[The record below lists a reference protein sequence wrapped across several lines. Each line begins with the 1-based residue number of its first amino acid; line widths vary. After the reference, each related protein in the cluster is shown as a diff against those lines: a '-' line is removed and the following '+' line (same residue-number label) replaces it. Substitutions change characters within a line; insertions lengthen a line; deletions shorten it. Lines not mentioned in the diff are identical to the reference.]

1 MMKVLAYVG
10 GEPKLVEREV
20 PAIGGRQLLVA
31 VRYAGLNPADLM
43 QLAGGYA
50 SPPGAPA
57 DVAGIEVCGTVV
69 AVGPAVSSH
78 AVGDRVFGLVGGGGF
93 AGLVAVDEDL
103 VTRLPDELDERTGAA
118 VPETFITA
126 HDALFTQGEL
136 ASGERVLI
144 HGGTGGVGSAAI
156 GLAVLAGAEVF
167 ATVRSDAGAELVR
180 SLGARP
186 VSAADFVADLTA
198 LTGGAAAD
206 VIVDLVGA
214 PNYPGNFAVLAHR
227 GRLVSVG
234 LAGGDR
240 VAFSLAALMR
250 VRGRLIGTVLRSRP
264 YAEKARAVAAFA
276 RQVVPHL
283 ASGRL
288 RVLIDTV
295 IPIEDFAA
303 ARRRLEAPGKRG
315 NILLDLGAAP
325 AGAIEPIGTA
335 GES

>member
-1 MMKVLAYVG
+1 MMKVLAYVE
-10 GEPKLVEREV
+10 GEPRLTSREV
-20 PAIGGRQLLVA
+20 PTIGGRQLLVA

-43 QLAGGYA
+43 QLRGGHA
-50 SPPGAPA
+50 SPPGAPT
-57 DVAGIEVCGTVV
+57 DVAGIEVCGIVV
-69 AVGPAVSSH
+69 AVGPAVSLH

-93 AGLVAVDEDL
+93 AGFVAVDEDL
-103 VTRLPDELDERTGAA
+103 VTRMPDALDERTGAA

-126 HDALFTQGEL
+126 HDALFTQGGL

-186 VSAADFVADLTA
+186 VRAADFVAGFTA
-198 LTGGAAAD
+198 LAGGAGAD
-206 VIVDLVGA
+206 VIIDLVGA
-214 PNYPGNFAVLAHR
+214 PNYPGNFAVLARR
-227 GRLVSVG
+227 GRLIAVG
-234 LAGGDR
+234 LAGGEQ
-240 VAFSLAALMR
+240 VAFPLSALMR
-250 VRGRLIGTVLRSRP
+250 IRGRLIGTVLRSRP
-264 YAEKARAVAAFA
+264 HSEKAQAVAAFA

-283 ASGRL
+283 ASRRL

-303 ARRRLEAPGKRG
+303 ARQRLEASGKRG
-315 NILLDLGAAP
+315 NILLDLGTTP
-325 AGAIEPIGTA
+325 AGAIEPTHH
-335 GES
+335 EQE